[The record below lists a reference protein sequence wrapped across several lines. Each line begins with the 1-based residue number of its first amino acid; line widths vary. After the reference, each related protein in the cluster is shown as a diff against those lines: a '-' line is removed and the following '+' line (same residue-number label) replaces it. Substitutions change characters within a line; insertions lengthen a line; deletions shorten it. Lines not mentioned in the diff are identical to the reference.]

1 MQNTA
6 YELRISDWSSYL
18 CSSDLGNFRRVGK
31 SLPGLF
37 RLLRRD
43 FAVEYQHAIAQYI
56 GVSRFQFPV
65 HILGGG
71 EVEEHI
77 ASSAVSVLR
86 PDTKGFGEIIVG
98 RESHEKNSC
107 VGAVHFTLH
116 DAPFGVGAVGFLD
129 RNSVVSGK
137 SVSVRVGLGGRSS
150 I

>member
-1 MQNTA
+1 MIRQPPRSTRTDTLFP
-6 YELRISDWSSYL
+6 YTTL
-18 CSSDLGNFRRVGK
+18 FR
-31 SLPGLF
+31 SGLF
-37 RLLRRD
+37 RLLRRY

-116 DAPFGVGAVGFLD
+116 DAPFGVGAVGVLTGIPFGGEYAAVL
-129 RNSVVSGK
+129 
-137 SVSVRVGLGGRSS
+137 VGPRSEEH
-150 I
+150 

>member
-86 PDTKGFGEIIVG
+86 PDTRSEE
-98 RESHEKNSC
+98 R
-107 VGAVHFTLH
+107 
-116 DAPFGVGAVGFLD
+116 
-129 RNSVVSGK
+129 
-137 SVSVRVGLGGRSS
+137 RVGNECVRTCSS
-150 I
+150 RWSTSHSKTQLF